1 MFENITRLLCLAAF
15 PLAIHAQTRAP
26 QRPAPL
32 LLTHATLIEMTG
44 AAPRAGMTLLL
55 RDGRIAA
62 IYPDGAQPPPSDAPA
77 RDLNGQ
83 FVLPGLIDAHVHNAT
98 EPSSGDRRSVVEARL
113 KRAVHGGVVAVR
125 DMAGDARALADLARA
140 AAVGAIESPDIRY
153 SAIMAGPD
161 FFTDPRVLASSAG
174 VPPGTAAWARALTDS
189 TDLRQVIAEAKGTG
203 ATAIK
208 MYAELSGA
216 LAKRVAAE
224 AKRQGLA
231 VWAHLATFPGK
242 PSEIVDAGVQV
253 VSHALLVPFEVQ
265 TLPSWKD
272 RRRVDLSIALDD
284 PKIQQLFASMKSKG
298 TIFDPTLFVYRADSN
313 APDTSLA
320 KRSERRA
327 IDVVRAAHA
336 AGVLIAA
343 GTDGMLR
350 DSGTGLPNVHVEMEM
365 LVRAGLTPLEA
376 LTAATRTNA
385 AVLGMS
391 ATHGTIEVGK
401 AADLLVLSADPL
413 IDIRNTQRVALVI
426 RRGRV
431 LE

>member
-1 MFENITRLLCLAAF
+1 MFENISRLLCLAAI
-15 PLAIHAQTRAP
+15 PALVHAQGRTP

-32 LLTHATLIEMTG
+32 LLTHATLIDMTG
-44 AAPRAGMTLLL
+44 TPPRANTTLVI

-62 IYPDGAQPPPSDAPA
+62 IYPDGSQPAPADAMA
-77 RDLNGQ
+77 RDLNGE

-98 EPSSGDRRSVVEARL
+98 EPSGGDRRSVVEARL

-125 DMAGDARALADLARA
+125 DMGGDARALADLARA
-140 AAVGAIESPDIRY
+140 AAAGDIESPEIRY

-161 FFTDPRVLASSAG
+161 FFTDPRVLASSVG
-174 VPPGTAAWARALTDS
+174 VPPGTAAWAKALADT
-189 TDLRQVIAEAKGTG
+189 TDLRQAVAEAKGSG

-208 MYAELSGA
+208 MYADLNGT
-216 LAKRVAAE
+216 LAKRAATE
-224 AKRQGLA
+224 AKRQGLG
-231 VWAHLATFPGK
+231 VWAHLATFPAK
-242 PSEIVDAGVQV
+242 PSEMVDAGVQV

-272 RRRVDLSIALDD
+272 RRRVDLSISPDD
-284 PKIQQLFASMKSKG
+284 PKIQQLFALMKSKG
-298 TIFDPTLFVYRADSN
+298 TIFDPTLFVYRADSS
-313 APDTSLA
+313 AADTSTA
-320 KRSERRA
+320 KRGERRA

-350 DSGTGLPNVHVEMEM
+350 DSGTGLPNVHVEMEL

-376 LTAATRTNA
+376 VTAATRTNA

-401 AADLLVLSADPL
+401 AADLVVLSANPL
-413 IDIRNTQRVALVI
+413 TDIRNTQRISLVV
-426 RRGRV
+426 RRGKI
-431 LE
+431 L